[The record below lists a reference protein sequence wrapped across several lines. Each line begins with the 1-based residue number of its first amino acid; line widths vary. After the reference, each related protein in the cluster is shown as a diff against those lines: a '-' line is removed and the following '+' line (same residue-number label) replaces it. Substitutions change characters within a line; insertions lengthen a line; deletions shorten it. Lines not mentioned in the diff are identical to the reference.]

1 MGGGCVCDNYLEKYY
16 LDSSDNIIQ
25 NDSSKNMIFQNSTNQ
40 ITNKTTHILY
50 NILENNHDIK
60 NMNKRYSDFL
70 SYEKR
75 NIEKS
80 SNLKNLGIK
89 VSNNDCRNTSLNE
102 TSVFNQ
108 RINEDTNKK
117 ISSNYNSSNFNGSIK
132 KGNEVS
138 DDNIN
143 NINTYSNNNNTISN
157 NYNNVNLINENN
169 NKHNIV
175 LNKIK
180 KSEENNNKEET
191 NINCKMKDNNYFLAN
206 ESRSLIDNY
215 NNDNSI
221 EQFESTTPKMMIEKH
236 NFEDISK
243 GNKKLFS
250 HYCKRANDRKTQC
263 IINNQLLKNV
273 ILNTLDMN
281 KYSEEMLNTLNSIR
295 KDPKSFITHIDYL
308 LNNSIKPTEEGI
320 FLISHEVDERIKLM
334 DNYKEMF
341 NKTKDILT
349 NINNAHRLERM
360 TYNDDLEIIFDETL
374 IREEDEDNI
383 NESNISEYEE
393 NDIKNLPSKL
403 NNIYDDIKIIDDGN
417 EENDINLVKYNDL
430 NIINLDTIR
439 NEEKENNQINQ
450 NINDTNKI
458 NIYQNTNTKPNLKKK
473 KKKKHNINTNLD
485 LSDDKIANLILQK
498 RKEIKKQ
505 YPKSIFKMSVIK
517 DIKIS
522 ILIQI
527 SMEEY
532 YKVDNR
538 KTLKDI
544 LFDSNYKYF
553 GLSWTNEINRNF
565 ISISC
570 FA

>member
-1 MGGGCVCDNYLEKYY
+1 MGGGRVCDNYLEKCY
-16 LDSSDNIIQ
+16 LDSSYNIIQ
-25 NDSSKNMIFQNSTNQ
+25 NDSSNNMIFQNSTNK

-50 NILENNHDIK
+50 NILENNHNIK
-60 NMNKRYSDFL
+60 YMNKRNSDFL
-70 SYEKR
+70 RYEKR

-89 VSNNDCRNTSLNE
+89 TSNNDCPDTSLNE

-132 KGNEVS
+132 KVNEVS
-138 DDNIN
+138 EDNIN
-143 NINTYSNNNNTISN
+143 NINTYSNNNNNTLSN
-157 NYNNVNLINENN
+157 NYNNVNLINKNN
-169 NKHNIV
+169 NRHNVV
-175 LNKIK
+175 LKKIK
-180 KSEENNNKEET
+180 KTEDNNNQEET
-191 NINCKMKDNNYFLAN
+191 NINCKMKDNNYFIVN
-206 ESRSLIDNY
+206 KRTSFINNY
-215 NNDNSI
+215 NYDKNI
-221 EQFESTTPKMMIEKH
+221 EQFESITPKMMIEKP

-250 HYCKRANDRKTQC
+250 QYCKRVNNRKTQC

-281 KYSEEMLNTLNSIR
+281 KYGEEMLNTLNSIR
-295 KDPKSFITHIDYL
+295 KDPKSFITYIDYL
-308 LNNSIKPTEEGI
+308 LNNNIKQTEEGI

-334 DNYKEMF
+334 DNYIEMF

-349 NINNAHRLERM
+349 NITNAYKLERM
-360 TYNDDLEIIFDETL
+360 IYNDDLEIIFDEAL
-374 IREEDEDNI
+374 IHEEEEDDV

-393 NDIKNLPSKL
+393 NDIRNLPSKL

-417 EENDINLVKYNDL
+417 EENDINLIKYNDI
-430 NIINLDTIR
+430 NIINLDTIK
-439 NEEKENNQINQ
+439 NNNQINH
-450 NINDTNKI
+450 NISDINKK
-458 NIYQNTNTKPNLKKK
+458 NIYQNTNTKSNLKKN
-473 KKKKHNINTNLD
+473 KKHNINTNLD

-498 RKEIKKQ
+498 RKEIKNQ
-505 YPKSIFKMSVIK
+505 YPNSIFKMSIIK
-517 DIKIS
+517 DIRIS

-527 SMEEY
+527 TMEEY
-532 YKVDNR
+532 FKVDNR